1 MHIISRCGCTVIY
14 SVLPCQ
20 IGGIWFIDYLFLRK
34 RVAENA
40 LILRPNYAV
49 LIYPPPPAP
58 PPPCPQVSIGVCW
71 YSTFWLLLSSRNP
84 HGSQYVILMGSEA
97 FNNGIQTFWA
107 VSKGDD
113 FLLNGINP
121 TNPVWNLINT
131 SGRKCCFLCEMER
144 TFHNKICLFLTRNAE
159 IREGLFPGS

>member
-1 MHIISRCGCTVIY
+1 MHIISWCGCTVIY
-14 SVLPCQ
+14 SVIPCQ

-49 LIYPPPPAP
+49 LIYGGPPSCPS
-58 PPPCPQVSIGVCW
+58 PQVSIGGCW
-71 YSTFWLLLSSRNP
+71 YSTFWLLPSSQNS

-97 FNNGIQTFWA
+97 FNNGTQTFWA
-107 VSKGDD
+107 VFKGDD

-131 SGRKCCFLCEMER
+131 SDGGRKCCFLCEMEW
-144 TFHNKICLFLTRNAE
+144 TFHHKMCLFFTRNAG
-159 IREGLFPGS
+159 IRGGLFPGS

>member
-1 MHIISRCGCTVIY
+1 MHIISWCGWTVIY
-14 SVLPCQ
+14 SVTPCQ
-20 IGGIWFIDYLFLRK
+20 IGSIWFIDYLFLSK

-40 LILRPNYAV
+40 LILWPNYAV
-49 LIYPPPPAP
+49 VIYRPPPHN
-58 PPPCPQVSIGVCW
+58 QVSTGVCW
-71 YSTFWLLLSSRNP
+71 YSTFWVLPSSRNP
-84 HGSQYVILMGSEA
+84 HRSHYVILMGSEA

-131 SGRKCCFLCEMER
+131 SAEGGKCCFLCEMKR
-144 TFHNKICLFLTRNAE
+144 TFHNKICLFFIRNAG
-159 IREGLFPGS
+159 IREGF